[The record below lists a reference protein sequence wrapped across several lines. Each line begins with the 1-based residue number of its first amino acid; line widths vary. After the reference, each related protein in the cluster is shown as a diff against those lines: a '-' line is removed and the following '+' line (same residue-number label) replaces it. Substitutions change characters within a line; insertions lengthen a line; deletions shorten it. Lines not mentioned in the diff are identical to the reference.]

1 MILYWYPVSSAHTQ
15 LDSGSIMNAPGTAGT
30 ITVQIKTSRPG
41 NCHSFFPGGFDF
53 SSICPSLVLFEV
65 FLGSLEILIQTN
77 PKYVLCDFFFK
88 SRFCDIFCKYP
99 PIHFLIHLSVSGLE
113 SVPAVIGHEAGC
125 TLDRL
130 SVHHRDNKER
140 DNHSQSHSHH
150 LESPVNLTCLW
161 TVLGSW
167 NNQTDR
173 ENMQTPH
180 TNNVMSGCEELSV
193 LWYKISQST
202 GEFLF
207 LPTIERLTFFFF
219 SVLLVLKLVFFFLR
233 LRGS

>member
-1 MILYWYPVSSAHTQ
+1 MCCVI
-15 LDSGSIMNAPGTAGT
+15 
-30 ITVQIKTSRPG
+30 
-41 NCHSFFPGGFDF
+41 
-53 SSICPSLVLFEV
+53 
-65 FLGSLEILIQTN
+65 
-77 PKYVLCDFFFK
+77 FFFK

-99 PIHFLIHLSVSGLE
+99 SIHFLIHLSVSGLE

-207 LPTIERLTFFFF
+207 LPTIERLTFFLFF
-219 SVLLVLKLVFFFLR
+219 CSFSFKACFLFFKTKRLVNLGVI
-233 LRGS
+233 

>member
-1 MILYWYPVSSAHTQ
+1 MTSSVNIHPSIFSFTYQFQALSLSQ
-15 LDSGSIMNAPGTAGT
+15 LWLGTKQGAPWTGCQSITG
-30 ITVQIKTSRPG
+30 ITK
-41 NCHSFFPGGFDF
+41 
-53 SSICPSLVLFEV
+53 
-65 FLGSLEILIQTN
+65 
-77 PKYVLCDFFFK
+77 
-88 SRFCDIFCKYP
+88 
-99 PIHFLIHLSVSGLE
+99 
-113 SVPAVIGHEAGC
+113 
-125 TLDRL
+125 
-130 SVHHRDNKER
+130 R